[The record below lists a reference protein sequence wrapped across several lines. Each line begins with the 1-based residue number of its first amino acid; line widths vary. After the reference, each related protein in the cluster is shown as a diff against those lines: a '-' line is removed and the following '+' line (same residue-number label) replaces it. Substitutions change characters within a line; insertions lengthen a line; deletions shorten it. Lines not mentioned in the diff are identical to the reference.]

1 MSAAHLTSGPPN
13 EPPSFNAPDSPA
25 TRQSAACPA
34 PRAPN
39 GHDSLATD
47 PPGKSRARIEVR
59 GVARRED
66 FSLSLD
72 VAICAERTAVLGPNG
87 AGKTTLLR
95 LIAGLERLESGEL
108 KIDGQV
114 VDNAGS
120 IFIGAHQRGVA
131 VAFQDHRLFGH
142 LRVIDNVA
150 YPLRRAGLKR
160 AVAREQAASY
170 LASVGLLEKA
180 AARPAQLSG
189 GQRQRAS
196 IARALATPAQ
206 VLLLDEPLASV
217 DDQSREA
224 LRDLLINAP
233 HATVVWVTHDP
244 NDAKF
249 ANATLSLTSDN
260 GAARH

>member
-1 MSAAHLTSGPPN
+1 MSALASPTAGPV
-13 EPPSFNAPDSPA
+13 
-25 TRQSAACPA
+25 
-34 PRAPN
+34 
-39 GHDSLATD
+39 
-47 PPGKSRARIEVR
+47 RIEVR

-66 FSLSLD
+66 FSLRLD
-72 VAICAERTAVLGPNG
+72 VAISEERTAVIGPNG

-95 LIAGLERLESGEL
+95 LIAGLERLETGQL
-108 KIDGQV
+108 KIDGRV

-120 IFIGAHQRGVA
+120 IFIAAHQRSVA

-142 LRVIDNVA
+142 LRVVDNVA
-150 YPLRRAGLKR
+150 YPLRRAGLNRNTAR
-160 AVAREQAASY
+160 ARAAGY
-170 LASVGLLEKA
+170 LTAVGLTEVA
-180 AARPAQLSG
+180 MSRPAQLSG

-224 LRDLLINAP
+224 LRDLLINTE
-233 HATVVWVTHDP
+233 HRTVVWVTHDP

-249 ANATLSLTSDN
+249 ATTTITLTSN
-260 GAARH
+260 NAAALH